1 MFPSSRYTMDR
12 TFEIEVYTR
21 LSQRLLGEELCPAS
35 IDLLSN
41 QYFPDNNG
49 SNNNGIKKK
58 DIFELTA
65 SSTADSLFQQKPVY
79 LYIIYICLL
88 FCFLLSLS
96 YSFIPHIICV

>member
-49 SNNNGIKKK
+49 IKKK
-58 DIFELTA
+58 DIFELTED
-65 SSTADSLFQQKPVY
+65 TTPDSLFQQKPVY
-79 LYIIYICLL
+79 IYFYLLL
-88 FCFLLSLS
+88 F
-96 YSFIPHIICV
+96 YFIYRNIW